1 MYDVSIEQIGLQLYM
16 RPRCLVRLTSIM
28 QGRWHSAKPEKDTPI
43 LRALERSSK
52 RLQTRVASQLHARA
66 RATPVTWFEPAPDA

>member
-1 MYDVSIEQIGLQLYM
+1 MYDVAIEQIGLQLYT
-16 RPRCLVRLTSIM
+16 RLRCLVRLTSIM

-52 RLQTRVASQLHARA
+52 RPPMWGPATRHARA
-66 RATPVTWFEPAPDA
+66 EATPVTWFEPAPDA